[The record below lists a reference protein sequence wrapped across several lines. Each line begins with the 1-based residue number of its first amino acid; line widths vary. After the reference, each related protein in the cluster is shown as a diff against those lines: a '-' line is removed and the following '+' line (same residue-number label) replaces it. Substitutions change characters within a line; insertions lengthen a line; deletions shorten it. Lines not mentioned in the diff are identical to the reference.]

1 MFNFLSFCDLKIVY
15 NKFWF
20 DNDMVA
26 ANTSENFK
34 KNFMKMFHQFLEKG
48 GPPISPILPINSLS
62 FPMRTYYSTTF

>member
-20 DNDMVA
+20 DNDKVA

-34 KNFMKMFHQFLEKG
+34 KNFSLNHQT
-48 GPPISPILPINSLS
+48 I
-62 FPMRTYYSTTF
+62 RTQ